1 MIKNSNEFF
10 FQHINLRHED
20 SLSSCNI
27 VTDSIFSGV
36 DEKPEIDSEKKKR
49 EIDVSKTEETS
60 NDRAVYE
67 RKTVTNVLTESLKS
81 LCIIEDLYK
90 KERGSEKTRMS
101 LVVVGH
107 VDAGKS
113 TLMGHLLF
121 KLGQVSRKTMHKFEH
136 DSKKIGKS
144 SFLYA
149 WVLDETPEERNRGI
163 TMDVAETKFETSSKS
178 VVLLDAPGHKD
189 FIPNMI
195 TGAAQADSAIV
206 VVDATRGEFE
216 TGFEAGGQTREHI
229 LLIRSLGVSQLLVAV
244 NKMDNVEW
252 SEERFRVI
260 QSKLTAFLRTVG
272 YIESDVTFVP
282 CSGLSGENL
291 TSLPESHALKKW
303 YRGLTLIE
311 VIDNFQPPER
321 PVNKPLRMCI
331 NDVFKGV
338 TGGYCLA
345 GKIDF
350 GCIRAGD
357 KVLIMP
363 AGEQGFVKSITVDE
377 VSVQHCFAGDNAV
390 VQITGVVINCATV
403 GSVVCD
409 LDRPIKATSAFKA
422 RLVIFNT
429 AVPITRGFPVVLH
442 YQSTCQE
449 ATIKNIVAQLDRCTG
464 EVVKRRPRCL
474 CKNTTAVVEIE
485 VKKPICVELFQDFKA
500 LGRFMLRYG
509 GATIAAGLV
518 TAVK

>member
-1 MIKNSNEFF
+1 M
-10 FQHINLRHED
+10 
-20 SLSSCNI
+20 
-27 VTDSIFSGV
+27 TIFSGV
-36 DEKPEIDSEKKKR
+36 DDKLETNSEKKKLY
-49 EIDVSKTEETS
+49 VSKTEETS
-60 NDRAVYE
+60 KNRAVPE
-67 RKTVTNVLTESLKS
+67 GETETNELTESLKS
-81 LCIIEDLYK
+81 LRLTEDLYK
-90 KERGSEKTRMS
+90 KERGSEKTRMN

-121 KLGQVSRKTMHKFEH
+121 KLGQVSKKTMHKFEQ
-136 DSKKIGKS
+136 DSKKLGKS

-244 NKMDNVEW
+244 NKMDNVKW
-252 SEERFRVI
+252 SEERFHVI

-272 YIESDVTFVP
+272 YIENDVTFVP

-303 YRGLTLIE
+303 YKGSTLMD

-321 PVNKPLRMCI
+321 SVNKPLRMCVC
-331 NDVFKGV
+331 DVFKGV

-345 GKIDF
+345 GKIDS
-350 GCIRAGD
+350 GLIRAGD

-363 AGEQGFVKSITVDE
+363 AGEQGSVKSITVDE
-377 VSVQHCFAGDNAV
+377 VSVQHSFAGENAV
-390 VQITGVVINCATV
+390 IQVTGIVINNAIA

-409 LDRPIKATSAFKA
+409 VDRPIKATPVFEA
-422 RLVIFNT
+422 RLVIFNI

-474 CKNTTAVVEIE
+474 SKNTTAVVVIE

-518 TAVK
+518 TALK